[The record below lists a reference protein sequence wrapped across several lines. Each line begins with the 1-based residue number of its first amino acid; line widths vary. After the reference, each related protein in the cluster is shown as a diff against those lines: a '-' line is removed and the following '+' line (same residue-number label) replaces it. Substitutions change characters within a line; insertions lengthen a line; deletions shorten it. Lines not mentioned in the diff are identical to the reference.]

1 MFKLEHVVLAVALAA
16 AGGCATAPIPYKAP
30 VSATPPTGQV
40 IVSQAVN
47 LFDSSGSQET
57 LFPDG
62 KAVLESIVGVM
73 PDGSYDAGHVHF
85 GGFER
90 EATGMAPFN
99 RSTLAAAAKNAAW
112 LEGTTPIAGVI
123 ATDLTGLI
131 GNAAGRAAVVLI
143 SDGRATDYAGREG
156 MGDGA
161 VAAAQALA
169 QGRSGETCFHTIQIG
184 NDPTGAATLQAI
196 ANVSQCGSFRSAS
209 SLASASALQQ
219 FSRDAYLGAGPAP
232 APAPAPR
239 AAAPGDADG
248 DGVLDPNDACPNT
261 LAAARVDGRGC
272 WTLQGLRFAVN
283 SAEIDR
289 GYTTMLHEAIDVL
302 KANPDVRI
310 SIDGHT
316 DSDGSEAYNQSLS
329 ERRAA
334 SVLEYFVTEGG
345 LDRSRF
351 SAKGYGESRPAVAN
365 DTRENKA
372 LNRRVELTLV
382 D

>member
-1 MFKLEHVVLAVALAA
+1 MIKIEHWILAAVAAA
-16 AGGCATAPIPYKAP
+16 AAGCATAPMPYKAP
-30 VSATPPTGQV
+30 VAATPPAGQV

-47 LFDSSGSQET
+47 IFDSSASQES
-57 LFPDG
+57 LFTDG
-62 KAVLESIVGVM
+62 KATLESIVGVM
-73 PDGSYDAGHVHF
+73 PNGSYNAGQIHF

-90 EATGMAPFN
+90 ETVPLAVFN
-99 RSTLAAAAKNAAW
+99 RGTLAAAAKNAAW
-112 LEGTTPIAGVI
+112 LEGTTPLASVFS
-123 ATDLTGLI
+123 TDLANQI
-131 GNAAGRAAVVLI
+131 GSAAGRAAVVVI

-161 VAAAQALA
+161 VAAAAALA
-169 QGRSGETCFHTIQIG
+169 KSRSGETCFHTIQSG
-184 NDPTGAATLQAI
+184 NDPVGAATLQAI
-196 ANVSQCGSFRSAS
+196 ANVSSCGSFRNASTLGSAG
-209 SLASASALQQ
+209 ALQQ
-219 FSRDAYLGAGPAP
+219 FARNVYLGTGP

-239 AAAPGDADG
+239 AAAPGDEDG
-248 DGVLDPNDACPNT
+248 DGVLDPNDACPHT

-283 SAEIDR
+283 SAEIDLR
-289 GYTTMLHEAIDVL
+289 YTTMLDEAIAVL

-316 DSDGSEAYNQSLS
+316 DSDGSDAYNQGLS

-334 SVLEYFVTEGG
+334 SVLDYFESRGG

-351 SAKGYGESRPAVAN
+351 ITKGYGESRPAAPN

-372 LNRRVELTLV
+372 INRRVELTIV

>member
-1 MFKLEHVVLAVALAA
+1 MLKFEYVVLAVALAA
-16 AGGCATAPIPYKAP
+16 AGCATTPIPYKAP
-30 VSATPPTGQV
+30 ISATPPAGQV

-47 LFDSSGSQET
+47 LFDSSGSQEAS
-57 LFPDG
+57 FADG
-62 KAVLESIVGVM
+62 KAALESIVGVM
-73 PDGSYDAGHVHF
+73 PNGTYNAGHVHF

-90 EATGMAPFN
+90 EATGIAAFN
-99 RSTLAAAAKNAAW
+99 RTTLATAAKDAAW
-112 LEGTTPIAGVI
+112 LEGTTPIANVLT
-123 ATDLTGLI
+123 TDLGALI
-131 GNAAGRAAVVLI
+131 GSAPGRAAVVLI
-143 SDGRATDYAGREG
+143 SDGLATDYAGREG

-161 VAAAQALA
+161 VEAASALA
-169 QGRSGETCFHTIQIG
+169 ASRQGETCYHTVQTG
-184 NDPTGAATLQAI
+184 NDPAGAATLQAI
-196 ANVSQCGSFRSAS
+196 ANATRCGSFRNVSA
-209 SLASASALQQ
+209 LASASALQQ
-219 FSRDAYLGAGPAP
+219 FSRDVYLGAGPAP

-248 DGVLDPNDACPNT
+248 DGVLDPNDACPGT

-272 WTLQGLRFAVN
+272 WTLQGLQFAVN

-289 GYTTMLHEAIDVL
+289 RYTAMLHEAIDVL

-316 DSDGSEAYNQSLS
+316 DADGSDAYNQGLS

-334 SVLEYFVTEGG
+334 SVLDYFATEGG

-351 SAKGYGESRPAVAN
+351 VSRGYGESRPAAPN

-372 LNRRVELTLV
+372 INRRVELTIV
-382 D
+382 N

>member
-1 MFKLEHVVLAVALAA
+1 MSKFEHVVLAATLIV

-30 VSATPPTGQV
+30 VSATPPSGQV

-47 LFDSSGSQET
+47 LFDSSGSQEAN
-57 LFPDG
+57 FADG

-73 PDGSYDAGHVHF
+73 PNGSYGAGHVHF
-85 GGFER
+85 GGFDR

-99 RSTLAAAAKNAAW
+99 RTTLATAAKDAAW
-112 LEGTTPIAGVI
+112 IEGTTPIADVI
-123 ATDLTGLI
+123 TTDLGALI
-131 GNAAGRAAVVLI
+131 GSAAGRAAVVLI
-143 SDGRATDYAGREG
+143 SDGQATDYAGRDEG
-156 MGDGA
+156 GDGA
-161 VAAAQALA
+161 VAAAAALA
-169 QGRSGETCFHTIQIG
+169 QARSGETCFHTIQTG
-184 NDPTGAATLQAI
+184 NDAAGAATLQAI
-196 ANVSQCGSFRSAS
+196 ANVSKCGSFRNATT
-209 SLASASALQQ
+209 LVSASALQQ
-219 FSRDAYLGAGPAP
+219 FSRDVYLGAGP

-248 DGVLDPNDACPNT
+248 DGVLDPNDACPGT

-272 WTLQGLRFAVN
+272 WTLQGLQFAVN

-289 GYTTMLHEAIDVL
+289 RYTTMLHEAIDVL

-316 DSDGSEAYNQSLS
+316 DADGSDAYNQSLS

-334 SVLEYFVTEGG
+334 SVLNYFATEGG

-351 SAKGYGESRPAVAN
+351 VSKGYGESRPAAPN

-372 LNRRVELTLV
+372 INRRVELTIV
-382 D
+382 N

>member
-1 MFKLEHVVLAVALAA
+1 MFKIEHVILSVALVA

-47 LFDSSGSQET
+47 LFDSSGSEEAV
-57 LFPDG
+57 FPDG
-62 KAVLESIVGVM
+62 KATLESIVGVM
-73 PDGSYDAGHVHF
+73 PDGNYAAGHVHF

-112 LEGTTPIAGVI
+112 LEGTTPIADVI

-131 GNAAGRAAVVLI
+131 GSAAGRAAVVLI

-156 MGDGA
+156 EGDGA

-169 QGRSGETCFHTIQIG
+169 QARSGDTCYHTIQVG
-184 NDPTGAATLQAI
+184 DDPTGAATLQAI
-196 ANVSQCGSFRSAS
+196 ANVSKCGSFRTAS

-219 FSRDAYLGAGPAP
+219 FSRDVYLGAAP

-302 KANPDVRI
+302 KANPSVRI

-316 DSDGSEAYNQSLS
+316 DSDGSDAYNQGLS

-351 SAKGYGESRPAVAN
+351 VVKGYGESRAAVAN

-372 LNRRVELTLV
+372 INRRVELTIV

>member
-1 MFKLEHVVLAVALAA
+1 MFKIEHVVLAVAIAA

-40 IVSQAVN
+40 IVSHAVN
-47 LFDSSGSQET
+47 LLDSSGSEEGA
-57 LFPDG
+57 FPDA
-62 KAVLESIVGVM
+62 KATLESIVGVM
-73 PDGSYDAGHVHF
+73 PNGTYSAGHVHF

-99 RSTLAAAAKNAAW
+99 RTTLATAAKDAAW
-112 LEGTTPIAGVI
+112 LEGTTPIADVLT
-123 ATDLTGLI
+123 TDVGGLI
-131 GNAAGRAAVVLI
+131 GGSEGRAAVVLI

-156 MGDGA
+156 VGEGA

-169 QGRSGETCFHTIQIG
+169 ASRSGDTCFHTIQVG
-184 NDPTGAATLQAI
+184 DDAGGAATLQAI
-196 ANVSQCGSFRSAS
+196 ANVSSCGSFRNAS
-209 SLASASALQQ
+209 TLLSASALQQ
-219 FSRDAYLGAGPAP
+219 FSRDVYLGA

-248 DGVLDPNDACPNT
+248 DGVLDPNDACPGT

-272 WTLQGLRFAVN
+272 WTLQGLQFAVN
-283 SAEIDR
+283 SADIDR
-289 GYTTMLHEAIDVL
+289 RYTTMLHEAIAVL
-302 KANPDVRI
+302 KANPDVKI

-316 DSDGSEAYNQSLS
+316 DADGSDAYNQSLS

-334 SVLEYFVTEGG
+334 SVLQYFVTEGG
-345 LDRSRF
+345 LSADRFVS
-351 SAKGYGESRPAVAN
+351 KGYGESRPAAPN

-372 LNRRVELTLV
+372 INRRVELTIV
-382 D
+382 P

>member
-1 MFKLEHVVLAVALAA
+1 MFKIEHVVLAVALAA

-40 IVSQAVN
+40 IVNQAVN
-47 LFDSSGSQET
+47 VFDSSGSEEG
-57 LFPDG
+57 LFPDA
-62 KAVLESIVGVM
+62 KSTLESIVGVM
-73 PDGSYDAGHVHF
+73 PNGTYDAAHVHF
-85 GGFER
+85 GGFDR
-90 EATGMAPFN
+90 ESTGLAPFN
-99 RSTLAAAAKNAAW
+99 RSTLAAFAKNAAW
-112 LEGTTPIAGVI
+112 LEGTTPIADVI
-123 ATDLTGLI
+123 AKDLTGLI
-131 GNAAGRAAVVLI
+131 GGAKGRAAVVLI

-169 QGRSGETCFHTIQIG
+169 QGRTGETCFHTIQTG
-184 NDPTGAATLQAI
+184 SDPAGAAVLQAI
-196 ANVSQCGSFRSAS
+196 ANVSKCGSFRSAS

-219 FSRDAYLGAGPAP
+219 FSRDVYLGD

-239 AAAPGDADG
+239 AAAPGDEDG
-248 DGVLDPNDACPNT
+248 DGVLDPNDACPHT

-272 WTLQGLRFAVN
+272 WTLHGLRFAVN
-283 SAEIDR
+283 SADIDR
-289 GYTTMLHEAIDVL
+289 GYTTMLHEAIAVL
-302 KANPDVRI
+302 KANPGVRI

-316 DSDGSEAYNQSLS
+316 DSDGSDAYNQSLS

-345 LDRSRF
+345 LERSRF
-351 SAKGYGESRPAVAN
+351 VSKGYGESRPAVAN

-372 LNRRVELTLV
+372 INRRVELTIV

>member
-1 MFKLEHVVLAVALAA
+1 MFKIEHVFLAVAIAA
-16 AGGCATAPIPYKAP
+16 AGGCATSGPLPYKAP

-40 IVSQAVN
+40 IVTQAVN
-47 LFDSSGSQET
+47 LLDSSGSTQA
-57 LFPDG
+57 LFSDG
-62 KAVLESIVGVM
+62 KSTLESIVGVM
-73 PDGSYDAGHVHF
+73 PNGSYNAGGINF
-85 GGFER
+85 GGFDR
-90 EATGMAPFN
+90 ESTGIAAFN
-99 RSTLAAAAKNAAW
+99 RSTLGTAAKDASW
-112 LEGTTPIAGVI
+112 LEGTTPIADVI

-131 GNAAGRAAVVLI
+131 GGAAGRAAVVLI

-156 MGDGA
+156 EGDGA

-169 QGRSGETCFHTIQIG
+169 QGRSGDTCFHTIQVG
-184 NDPTGAATLQAI
+184 DDPTGAATLQAI
-196 ANVSQCGSFRSAS
+196 ANVSKCGSFRTAS

-219 FSRDAYLGAGPAP
+219 FSRDAYLGAAA

-316 DSDGSEAYNQSLS
+316 DSDGSDAYNQGLS

-334 SVLEYFVTEGG
+334 SVLQYFVTEGG
-345 LDRSRF
+345 LEAGRF
-351 SAKGYGESRPAVAN
+351 VSKGYGESRAAVAN

-372 LNRRVELTLV
+372 INRRVELTIV

>member
-40 IVSQAVN
+40 IVNQAVN
-47 LFDSSGSQET
+47 LLDSSGSEET
-57 LFPDG
+57 LFPDA
-62 KAVLESIVGVM
+62 KAALESIVGVM
-73 PDGSYDAGHVHF
+73 PNGTYDAGHIHF

-90 EATGMAPFN
+90 EATGLAPFN

-112 LEGTTPIAGVI
+112 LEGTTPIASVI
-123 ATDLTGLI
+123 EKDLTGLI
-131 GNAAGRAAVVLI
+131 GSAKGRAAVVLI
-143 SDGRATDYAGREG
+143 SDGRATDYAGRDG

-169 QGRSGETCFHTIQIG
+169 QGRTGDTCFHTIQTG
-184 NDPTGAATLQAI
+184 DDPAGAATLQAI
-196 ANVSQCGSFRSAS
+196 ANVSKCGSFRSVS

-219 FSRDAYLGAGPAP
+219 FSRDVYLGAGPAP
-232 APAPAPR
+232 APAPL

-316 DSDGSEAYNQSLS
+316 DSDGSDAYNQGLS

-334 SVLEYFVTEGG
+334 SVLDYFVTEGG
-345 LDRSRF
+345 LERARF
-351 SAKGYGESRPAVAN
+351 VSKGYGESRAAVAN

-372 LNRRVELTLV
+372 LNRRVELTIL